1 MTRALLRRLTAT
13 VAATALAAV
22 GLAASVPPASAT
34 TCGSGAM
41 VLEVVPAANETV
53 ELALFGTV
61 TNITINWGDGTI
73 DSGINASGL
82 YSHTYGPLPQIFWI
96 SISGDK
102 LGTFGYKDNRTRGAD
117 AITEVREW
125 GNLGLEKLDSAFV
138 GATHL
143 TKVPNCLPTT
153 VTSLYDT
160 FDDAI
165 AFNQDIS
172 SWNTH
177 NVTDMQYT
185 FMDNDN
191 LGMTFNQPIGNWDT
205 SNVTNMYDMF
215 YGNKA
220 FNQPIGSWNTSKVTD
235 MGGMFYEATAF
246 NQPLANWDTSAATDM
261 FEMFRGATAF
271 NQPIGNWNT
280 SNVTRMYRMF
290 SEATAFNQPIGNW
303 NTSKVTNMGR
313 MFKGASSFNQPIGN
327 WDTSKVTGMYEAF
340 SGASAFNRSLGNW
353 NIGSVVQDWSWDGM
367 SNMLDGSGLTVA
379 NYNATLSGWSG
390 QTHNSGISLGASG
403 LLYSASG
410 QSARDVL
417 IAAPSSWAIAGDSAA
432 SAPTISSVSVTGTA
446 VVRGT
451 LTAMPTGVTGR
462 PTLSYSW
469 QSSANG
475 TSGWATISGASSSTY
490 TIPDSQA
497 GRFLRVGVTAANGI
511 SPSSSRTSANTAS
524 VARTTPTAPR
534 TVTASP
540 RNASAVVSWQAPA
553 STGGAQITSYTV
565 TATSPGRPTRTC
577 STKRSGSTAPA
588 RSCTVLNLVNSKK
601 YSFTVRA
608 RTTQGTT
615 VRASVASV
623 VVSTIAGTP
632 TQPRTVVVA
641 FPASHTAQVT
651 WDQPQYTGSGAVTG
665 YRVRWYDTF
674 TQTYT
679 SWSNVSA
686 NTRTTSVGGRILNRH
701 YIVYVQAHNVSG
713 WGAVASKAL
722 TQTT

>member
-1 MTRALLRRLTAT
+1 
-13 VAATALAAV
+13 
-22 GLAASVPPASAT
+22 
-34 TCGSGAM
+34 M

-53 ELALFGTV
+53 TLPLYGTV

-73 DSGINASGL
+73 DSGINAPGL

-102 LGTFGYKDNRTRGAD
+102 LGTFGKKDTGALPGAD

-138 GATHL
+138 GNTHL

-177 NVTDMQYT
+177 NVTDMRYT
-185 FMDNDN
+185 FMDNNN

-261 FEMFRGATAF
+261 FEMFR
-271 NQPIGNWNT
+271 
-280 SNVTRMYRMF
+280 R
-290 SEATAFNQPIGNW
+290 ATAFNQPIGNW
-303 NTSKVTNMGR
+303 NTSKVTNMAG

-410 QSARDVL
+410 RSARDVL

-432 SAPTISSVSVTGTA
+432 AAPTISSVSVTGTA
-446 VVRGT
+446 VVRGK
-451 LTAMPTGVTGR
+451 LTAVPTGVTGR

-497 GRFLRVGVTAANGI
+497 GRFLRVGVTAANGV
-511 SPSSSRTSANTAS
+511 SPSSSRTSAKTAS

-540 RNASAVVSWQAPA
+540 RNASTVVSWQAPA
-553 STGGAQITSYTV
+553 STGGAQITSYAV

-615 VRASVASV
+615 VRASVASA

-651 WDQPQYTGSGAVTG
+651 WAQPQYTGSGAVTG

-701 YIVYVQAHNVSG
+701 YLVYVQAHNGSG
-713 WGAVASKAL
+713 WGAVASKAF